1 MDDVKIFKPVP
12 DTKNIITKLIETLNS
27 DDTFQKYVKNLYDST
42 ENKQHK
48 KAVLINETIHNI
60 KVFNSKIK
68 PLFLAK
74 DIGILMGIS
83 QINYTIRNFE
93 PEEKIYGY
101 INQNNKIKKVV
112 FLTRHGIYRCFFIS
126 KSPLARLF
134 RKFICKLVD
143 HMIEYETN
151 LLNKIS
157 IKFQVENPDL
167 IEQGMDDLYEK
178 ISEYEKK
185 LLEEK
190 KKAEILEEQYKIEQN
205 KRIIAEEENNELD
218 IINTYN
224 AMHITQLKNDEKTYI
239 KKIKTIK
246 NNIEIEESQSTE
258 SIELRLLKEKYMKS
272 MYVYILHPTYFNSL
286 LKKKQKN
293 NEKNLDQ
300 PKKVEDEDSDDFS
313 EENKVYEDSNR
324 KHSIIKRENDIELL
338 TYLIND
344 SSYAINFNNICSNN
358 ISMEKD
364 EILYFIIN
372 FGKNIE
378 KKEKIIHVD
387 TQCVANKKHFINIVN
402 SLTKISDVLHLNK
415 FNLYKTSLEEIMYVC
430 KEEFIKLDELA
441 E

>member
-1 MDDVKIFKPVP
+1 MDDVKIFKTVP
-12 DTKNIITKLIETLNS
+12 DTKNIITKLIEALNS

-93 PEEKIYGY
+93 PEEKMHGY

-126 KSPLARLF
+126 KSPLAKLF

-143 HMIEYETN
+143 HMVEYETN
-151 LLNKIS
+151 LLNKIAA
-157 IKFQVENPDL
+157 KFQVENPDL

-178 ISEYEKK
+178 LSEYEKK

-190 KKAEILEEQYKIEQN
+190 KKAEILEEQYKTEQD
-205 KRIIAEEENNELD
+205 KRIIAEEENTELD

-224 AMHITQLKNDEKTYI
+224 TMHITQLKKDEKSYI

-246 NNIEIEESQSTE
+246 NNMEMEESQSME

-272 MYVYILHPTYFNSL
+272 MYIYILHPTYFKSL
-286 LKKKQKN
+286 LKKKQKENGKNIPKN
-293 NEKNLDQ
+293 NTQN
-300 PKKVEDEDSDDFS
+300 KKEDDDSDDDL
-313 EENKVYEDSNR
+313 EDGKNTKED
-324 KHSIIKRENDIELL
+324 KHTNIIRENDTELL

-344 SSYAINFNNICSNN
+344 TIYATNFSNIFSKN
-358 ISMEKD
+358 IDMEKD
-364 EILYFIIN
+364 EILYFCMN

-387 TQCVANKKHFINIVN
+387 TQCIANKKHFINIIN
-402 SLTKISDVLHLNK
+402 SLTKISDVLQLNK

-430 KEEFIKLDELA
+430 KEEFIKLDD
-441 E
+441 